1 MNLPKLVR
9 QTVRP
14 GHDLWCSPLVA
25 GMQRHR
31 QTYKHTQQTRS
42 ARTPMGAHQSDV
54 MLLPISAAASRVRLG
69 ILRTALVT
77 AALGSRR
84 AVSQGRFLHLIDE
97 TEPNPL

>member
-1 MNLPKLVR
+1 
-9 QTVRP
+9 
-14 GHDLWCSPLVA
+14 
-25 GMQRHR
+25 
-31 QTYKHTQQTRS
+31 
-42 ARTPMGAHQSDV
+42 MGAHQSDV